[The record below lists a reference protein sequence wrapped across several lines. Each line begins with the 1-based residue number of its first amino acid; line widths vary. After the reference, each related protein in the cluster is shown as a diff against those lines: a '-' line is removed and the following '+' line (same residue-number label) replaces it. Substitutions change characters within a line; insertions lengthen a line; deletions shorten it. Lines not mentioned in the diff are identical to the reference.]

1 MRFEVELSLSFVT
14 LYVIFIGSYRDSK
27 KIRQWIPVEKVYPTC
42 WNLID
47 IRIIGKNFN
56 VISEI
61 LAEHAAFKEKREL
74 FKSVWNTS

>member
-27 KIRQWIPVEKVYPTC
+27 KIRQSIPVEKVYPTC

-47 IRIIGKNFN
+47 ICITGKNFD
-56 VISEI
+56 VISKI
-61 LAEHAAFKEKREL
+61 IAEHAAFKEKREL
-74 FKSVWNTS
+74 LKSVWNTS